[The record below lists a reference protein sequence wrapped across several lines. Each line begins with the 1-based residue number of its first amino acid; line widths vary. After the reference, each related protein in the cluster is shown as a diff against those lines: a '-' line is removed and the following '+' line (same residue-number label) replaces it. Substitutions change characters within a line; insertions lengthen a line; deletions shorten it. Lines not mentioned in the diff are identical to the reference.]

1 MPIINELPQANT
13 DIITS
18 QSSTQKTATTTETT
32 LTSVTVPSTGKYLLL
47 AQVTFSGIGSQ
58 NKDIFFRIRNE
69 TNSDEELTNAY
80 WYAGYQSQTGGAG
93 SMTIYTVADL
103 SISDVIKST
112 LTVSRNSVFTSGV
125 YSLTA
130 IRLE

>member
-1 MPIINELPQANT
+1 MPIINELPQANI

-18 QSSTQKTATTTETT
+18 QSSTRLTATTTETT
-32 LTSVTVPSTGKYLLL
+32 LTSITAPSAGKYLLL
-47 AQVTFSGIGSQ
+47 AQVTFSGTGSQ

-69 TNSDEELTNAY
+69 TNSNEELTNAY
-80 WYAGYQSQTGGAG
+80 WYAGYQSQTAGAG
-93 SMTIYTVADL
+93 SMTIYAVADL
-103 SISDVIKST
+103 STGDVIKST
-112 LTVSRNSVFTSGV
+112 LTVSSNSVFTSGV